1 MEGKRLRLSEYRSF
15 ANRIVSERLQCE
27 SCRATTEEV
36 GQKRL
41 HIHHLMHVARLGLDD
56 PAIIDEGNILVL
68 CNHCH
73 SLFHP
78 GSRVYNWFLAG
89 LNRGV
94 QLAKT

>member
-1 MEGKRLRLSEYRSF
+1 
-15 ANRIVSERLQCE
+15 
-27 SCRATTEEV
+27 
-36 GQKRL
+36 
-41 HIHHLMHVARLGLDD
+41 MHVARLGLDD